1 MQENLIQQVMSEVQA
16 RLGGVGTSAP
26 ANQIKHA
33 VQEAAQCM
41 LPEFIG
47 TTTLGDTIGLVIPNV
62 DESLAKAM
70 KLKKPYRA
78 LGIFGSRTG
87 AGPHI
92 LAADEA
98 VKGSNTEIL
107 SIELPRDTKGGAG
120 HGSLIIFGADDVAD
134 CQRAINIS
142 LDNVER
148 TFGDVYGN
156 DAGHLEFQ
164 YTARA
169 SYACN
174 MAFKAPLNKAFGL
187 ILAAP
192 AAIGVVVCDAA
203 VKAATVDIC
212 GYGSPA
218 NGTSF
223 SNEAFIMVCGDSAAV
238 RQSVIAGREV
248 GLQLL
253 GAMDTKNK
261 LVSATTP
268 YI

>member
-1 MQENLIQQVMSEVQA
+1 MQENLIAQVMAEVQA
-16 RLGGVGTSAP
+16 RLGKGEDPSSKAVEC
-26 ANQIKHA
+26 
-33 VQEAAQCM
+33 VQEKGFCAM
-41 LPEFIG
+41 PEFVG

-62 DESLAKAM
+62 DEALAKAM

-92 LAADEA
+92 LAADEG
-98 VKGSNTEIL
+98 VKASNTEIL

-134 CQRAINIS
+134 CQRAIAVC
-142 LDNVER
+142 LEDVER

-174 MAFKAPLNKAFGL
+174 LAFGAPLNKAFGL

-203 VKAATVDIC
+203 VKSATVDIC
-212 GYGSPA
+212 GYGSPG
-218 NGTSF
+218 NGGTSF
-223 SNEAFIMVCGDSAAV
+223 SNEAFIMVTGDSAAV
-238 RQSVIAGREV
+238 RQAVITGRQT

-253 GAMDTKNK
+253 GAMDTKNP
-261 LVSATTP
+261 LVSATKS